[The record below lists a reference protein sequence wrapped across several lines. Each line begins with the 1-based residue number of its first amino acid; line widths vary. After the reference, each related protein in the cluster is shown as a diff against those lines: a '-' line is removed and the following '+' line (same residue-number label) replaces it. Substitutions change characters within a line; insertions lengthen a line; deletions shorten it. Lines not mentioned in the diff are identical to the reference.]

1 MPRHTPRSRSF
12 TASLPTMTPH
22 AAIRRNTENFHER
35 SGRGV
40 TATGSGAVHLSVGC
54 AVARGSELGAA
65 MHSYDYWL
73 ILAFFAL
80 VLIPAPFLGR
90 FYYKVMEGQRTW
102 LSPILGP
109 VERGCYRVAGVDP
122 QAEQSWQ
129 KYTLALLAFNLAGF
143 LLLFAILLFQDHLPL
158 NPQNLPGQEWTLAF
172 NTAVS
177 FMTNTNWQSYS
188 GEASLSYLSQMAGLT
203 VQNFVSAATGLAVLV
218 ALCRGISRRSTA
230 TLGNFWVD
238 MTRATLYGLLPMCL
252 VLALFLVWQGVPQTF
267 AHYVNA
273 VTMQGVDQV
282 IPLGPAA
289 SQIAIKQLGTNGG
302 GFFGVNSAHPFEDP
316 TAWANLFELS
326 AIILIPVALVFTFG
340 HYVKDLRQ
348 SRAILGCMLALF
360 LIGGATSLWAEYQP
374 NPTLN
379 NPAVEQ
385 TAPLEGKEAR
395 FGTTGTVLWSV
406 TTTAASN
413 GSVNGMH
420 DSLNPLSGMVALVNM
435 MVGEVIF
442 GGVGAGLYGMLLNVL
457 IAVFAAGLPGPAGAI
472 SNPGP
477 HGFSQLLYAYTSASA
492 NNGSAFG
499 GLSANTPFH
508 NLMLGL
514 GMLIG
519 RFGYI
524 LPVLALAG
532 SLAMKKTAPIGQNSF
547 PTHGPLF
554 VTLLTVTILLVGGL
568 TFLPTLALGPIA
580 EHLSMGF

>member
-1 MPRHTPRSRSF
+1 
-12 TASLPTMTPH
+12 
-22 AAIRRNTENFHER
+22 
-35 SGRGV
+35 
-40 TATGSGAVHLSVGC
+40 
-54 AVARGSELGAA
+54 
-65 MHSYDYWL
+65 MHSYDYGL

-80 VLIPAPFLGR
+80 VLLPAPWLGR

-102 LSPILGP
+102 LTPVFGP
-109 VERGCYRVAGVDP
+109 VEKVCYRIAGVDP
-122 QAEQSWQ
+122 GIEQSWQ
-129 KYTLALLAFNLAGF
+129 KYTLALLVFNLMGF
-143 LLLFAILLFQDHLPL
+143 VLLFAILLFQQYLPL
-158 NPQNLPGQEWTLAF
+158 NPQQLPGQEWTQAF

-177 FMTNTNWQSYS
+177 FVTNTNWQSYS
-188 GEASLSYLSQMAGLT
+188 GEASLSYFSQMAGLT

-218 ALCRGISRRSTA
+218 ALCRGISRRSA
-230 TLGNFWVD
+230 HTLGNFWVD
-238 MTRATLYGLLPMCL
+238 MTRATLYGLLPLCV

-273 VTMQGVDQV
+273 VTQQGVDQV

-302 GFFGVNSAHPFEDP
+302 GFFGVNSAHPFENP
-316 TAWANLFELS
+316 TAWSNLFELAS
-326 AIILIPVALVFTFG
+326 IILIPVALVFTFG

-348 SRAILGCMLALF
+348 SRAIVACMLALF
-360 LIGGATSLWAEYQP
+360 LIGGGTALYAEYQP
-374 NPTLN
+374 NPALN
-379 NPAVEQ
+379 SPLVEQ
-385 TAPLEGKEAR
+385 AAPLEGKEVR
-395 FGTTGTVLWSV
+395 FGTTGTVLWTE
-406 TTTAASN
+406 TTTSASN

-420 DSLNPLSGMVALVNM
+420 DSLNPLTGMVALVNM

-457 IAVFAAGLPGPAGAI
+457 IAVFLAGLMIGRTPEYLGKKLQAREVQLLVVTLLVMPVGVLVLGSIAAVLPSAVASV

-477 HGFSQLLYAYTSASA
+477 HGFSQVLYAFTSASA
-492 NNGSAFG
+492 NNGSAFA
-499 GLSANTPFH
+499 GLNANTPFY

-532 SLAMKKTAPIGQNSF
+532 SLALKKSAPIGQNSF
-547 PTHGPLF
+547 PTRGPLF
-554 VTLLTVTILLVGGL
+554 VALLTVTILLVGGL

-580 EHLSMGF
+580 EQLTLGF

>member
-1 MPRHTPRSRSF
+1 
-12 TASLPTMTPH
+12 
-22 AAIRRNTENFHER
+22 
-35 SGRGV
+35 
-40 TATGSGAVHLSVGC
+40 
-54 AVARGSELGAA
+54 
-65 MHSYDYWL
+65 MHSYDYGL

-80 VLIPAPFLGR
+80 VLLPAPWLGR

-102 LSPILGP
+102 LSPVFGP
-109 VERGCYRVAGVDP
+109 VEKTCYRIAGVDP
-122 QAEQSWQ
+122 QTEQSWQ

-143 LLLFAILLFQDHLPL
+143 VLLFAILLLQQYLPL
-158 NPQNLPGQEWTLAF
+158 NPQQLPGQEWTQAF

-177 FMTNTNWQSYS
+177 FVTNTNWQSYS
-188 GEASLSYLSQMAGLT
+188 GEASLSYFSQMAGLT

-218 ALCRGISRRSTA
+218 ALCRGISRRSA
-230 TLGNFWVD
+230 QTLGNFWVD

-273 VTMQGVDQV
+273 VTLQGVDQV

-302 GFFGVNSAHPFEDP
+302 GFFGVNSAHPFENP
-316 TAWANLFELS
+316 SAWSNLFEMAS
-326 AIILIPVALVFTFG
+326 IILIPVALVFTFG

-348 SRAILGCMLALF
+348 SRAIIACMFALF
-360 LIGGATSLWAEYQP
+360 LIGGGTALYAEYQP

-379 NPAVEQ
+379 SPLVEQ
-385 TAPLEGKEAR
+385 AAPLEGKEVR
-395 FGTTGTVLWSV
+395 FGTTGTVLWTV

-420 DSLNPLSGMVALVNM
+420 DSLNPISGMVALVNM

-457 IAVFAAGLPGPAGAI
+457 IAVFLAGLMIGRTPEYLGKKLQAKEVQLLVVTLLVMPVGVLVLGAI
-472 SNPGP
+472 AAVLPSAVASVSNPGA
-477 HGFSQLLYAYTSASA
+477 HGFSQILYAFTSASA
-492 NNGSAFG
+492 NNGSAFA
-499 GLSANTPFH
+499 GLNANTPFY

-514 GMLIG
+514 GMLLG

-532 SLAMKKTAPIGQNSF
+532 SLALKKTAPIGQDSF

-554 VTLLTVTILLVGGL
+554 VALLTVTILLVGGL

-580 EHLSMGF
+580 EQLTLGF

>member
-1 MPRHTPRSRSF
+1 
-12 TASLPTMTPH
+12 
-22 AAIRRNTENFHER
+22 
-35 SGRGV
+35 
-40 TATGSGAVHLSVGC
+40 
-54 AVARGSELGAA
+54 
-65 MHSYDYWL
+65 MHSYDYAL
-73 ILAFFAL
+73 ILAFFVL
-80 VLIPAPFLGR
+80 VLLPAPWLGR

-102 LSPILGP
+102 LTPLLGP
-109 VERGCYRVAGVDP
+109 VEKLCYRVAGVDP
-122 QAEQSWQ
+122 SSEQSWQ

-143 LLLFAILLFQDHLPL
+143 VILFAILLFQQYLPL
-158 NPQNLPGQEWTLAF
+158 NPQQLPGQEWTLAF

-177 FMTNTNWQSYS
+177 FVTNTNWQSYS
-188 GEASLSYLSQMAGLT
+188 GEASLSDFSQMAGLT

-218 ALCRGISRRSTA
+218 ALCRGIGRRSA
-230 TLGNFWVD
+230 QTLGNFWAD
-238 MTRATLYGLLPMCL
+238 MTRATLYGLLPLCL

-302 GFFGVNSAHPFEDP
+302 GFFGVNSAHPFENP
-316 TAWANLFELS
+316 SAWSNLFELAS
-326 AIILIPVALVFTFG
+326 IILIPVALVFTFG

-348 SRAILGCMLALF
+348 SRAIIACMLALF
-360 LIGGATSLWAEYQP
+360 LIGGGTALYAEYQP
-374 NPTLN
+374 NPALN
-379 NPAVEQ
+379 SPLVQ
-385 TAPLEGKEAR
+385 HTAPLEGKETR
-395 FGTTGTVLWSV
+395 FGTTGTVLWAE

-420 DSLNPLSGMVALVNM
+420 DSLNPMSGMVALVNM

-457 IAVFAAGLPGPAGAI
+457 IAVFLAGLMIGRTPEYLGKKLQAKEVQLLVVTLLVMPVGVLVLAAI
-472 SNPGP
+472 ASVLPSAVAAVSNPGP
-477 HGFSQLLYAYTSASA
+477 HGFSQILYAFTSASA

-499 GLSANTPFH
+499 GLSANTPFY
-508 NLMLGL
+508 NLMLSL
-514 GMLIG
+514 GMLLG

-532 SLAMKKTAPIGQNSF
+532 SLAMKKTAPIGQNTF

-554 VTLLTVTILLVGGL
+554 VALLTVTILLVGGL

-580 EHLSMGF
+580 EQLTLGF

>member
-1 MPRHTPRSRSF
+1 
-12 TASLPTMTPH
+12 
-22 AAIRRNTENFHER
+22 
-35 SGRGV
+35 
-40 TATGSGAVHLSVGC
+40 
-54 AVARGSELGAA
+54 
-65 MHSYDYWL
+65 MHSYDYAL
-73 ILAFFAL
+73 VLAFFAL
-80 VLIPAPFLGR
+80 VLLPAPWLGR

-102 LSPILGP
+102 LTPVVGP
-109 VERGCYRVAGVDP
+109 VEKLCYRVAGVDP
-122 QAEQSWQ
+122 SREQSWRS
-129 KYTLALLAFNLAGF
+129 YALALLMFNLAGF
-143 LLLFAILLFQDHLPL
+143 LLLFLVLVFQQYLPL
-158 NPQNLPGQEWTLAF
+158 NPQQLPGQEWTQAF

-177 FMTNTNWQSYS
+177 FVTNTNWQSYS

-218 ALCRGISRRSTA
+218 ALCRGISRRSA
-230 TLGNFWVD
+230 STLGNFWAD
-238 MTRATLYGLLPMCL
+238 MTRATLYGLLPLCL
-252 VLALFLVWQGVPQTF
+252 LLALFLVWQGVPQTF

-273 VTMQGVDQV
+273 MTMQGADQV

-302 GFFGVNSAHPFEDP
+302 GFFGVNSAHPFENP
-316 TAWANLFELS
+316 TAWSNLLELAS
-326 AIILIPVALVFTFG
+326 IILIPVALVFTFG

-348 SRAILGCMLALF
+348 SRAIIACMLALF
-360 LIGGATSLWAEYQP
+360 LIGGGTALYAEYQP
-374 NPTLN
+374 NPALN
-379 NPAVEQ
+379 SPLVEQ
-385 TAPLEGKEAR
+385 SAPLEGKEAR
-395 FGTTGTVLWSV
+395 FGTTGTVLWTE

-420 DSLNPLSGMVALVNM
+420 DSLSPLSGMVALVNM

-457 IAVFAAGLPGPAGAI
+457 IAVFLAGLMIGRTPQYLGKKLQAKEVQWLVITLLVMPVGVLVLGAVAAVLPSAVASV

-477 HGFSQLLYAYTSASA
+477 HGFSQILYAFTSASA
-492 NNGSAFG
+492 NNGSAFA
-499 GLSANTPFH
+499 GLNANTPFY
-508 NLMLGL
+508 NLMLGV

-532 SLAMKKTAPIGQNSF
+532 SLALKKTAPIDQNSF

-554 VTLLTVTILLVGGL
+554 VALLTMTILLVGGL

-580 EHLSMGF
+580 EQLTPGL

>member
-1 MPRHTPRSRSF
+1 
-12 TASLPTMTPH
+12 
-22 AAIRRNTENFHER
+22 
-35 SGRGV
+35 
-40 TATGSGAVHLSVGC
+40 
-54 AVARGSELGAA
+54 

-73 ILAFFAL
+73 IIAFFAVVL
-80 VLIPAPFLGR
+80 VPAPFLGR

-102 LSPILGP
+102 LSPVLGP
-109 VERGCYRVAGVDP
+109 VERACYRLSGVDEH
-122 QAEQSWQ
+122 QEQSWQ

-143 LLLFAILLFQDHLPL
+143 VLLFTVLLFQEYLPL
-158 NPQNLPGQEWTLAF
+158 NPQKLPGQEWTLAF

-177 FMTNTNWQSYS
+177 FMTNTNWQNYS
-188 GEASLSYLSQMAGLT
+188 GEASLSYLSQMIGLT

-218 ALCRGISRRSTA
+218 ALCRGIGRKSTK

-252 VLALFLVWQGVPQTF
+252 VFALFLVWQGVPQTF

-302 GFFGVNSAHPFEDP
+302 GFFGVNSAHPFENP

-385 TAPLEGKEAR
+385 TAPLEGKEVR
-395 FGTTGTVLWSV
+395 FGTTATVLWSV

-420 DSLNPLSGMVALVNM
+420 DLSL
-435 MVGEVIF
+435 IH
-442 GGVGAGLYGMLLNVL
+442 
-457 IAVFAAGLPGPAGAI
+457 I
-472 SNPGP
+472 
-477 HGFSQLLYAYTSASA
+477 
-492 NNGSAFG
+492 
-499 GLSANTPFH
+499 
-508 NLMLGL
+508 
-514 GMLIG
+514 
-519 RFGYI
+519 
-524 LPVLALAG
+524 
-532 SLAMKKTAPIGQNSF
+532 
-547 PTHGPLF
+547 
-554 VTLLTVTILLVGGL
+554 
-568 TFLPTLALGPIA
+568 
-580 EHLSMGF
+580 